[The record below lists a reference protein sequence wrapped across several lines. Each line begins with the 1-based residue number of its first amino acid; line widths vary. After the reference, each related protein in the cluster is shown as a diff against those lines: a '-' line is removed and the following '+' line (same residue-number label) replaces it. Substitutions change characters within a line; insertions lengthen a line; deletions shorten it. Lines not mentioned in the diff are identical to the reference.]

1 MSKRSDIIE
10 GTLAA
15 QARGGLIY
23 SEVLGWIDLGHARGD
38 DIRTL
43 IKKIDAGE
51 SMNEEYYDVTYAQS
65 MVSPKQIIRVGKF
78 IKWRIRKGRP
88 YYERKSIALAMMMTM
103 ARKFELF
110 QGAFPNNIVTDS
122 SFSGEDLVSDL
133 LGFYRAVSI
142 QNPFG
147 MLRPISKAEALKR
160 WDHYGK
166 IGSWKNETFRPLIFP
181 DPEKVPNARPRLGQL
196 PNFMQTIQPYNDW
209 KSGNV
214 AIATLDGS
222 FIQDGKRK
230 DLIV

>member
-23 SEVLGWIDLGHARGD
+23 TEVLGWIDLGHARGD

-43 IKKIDAGE
+43 MKKIDAGE

-65 MVSPKQIIRVGKF
+65 MVSPKQIIRAGKF

-110 QGAFPNNIVTDS
+110 QGAFPNIM
-122 SFSGEDLVSDL
+122 EKLVR
-133 LGFYRAVSI
+133 GKMR
-142 QNPFG
+142 PFG
-147 MLRPISKAEALKR
+147 
-160 WDHYGK
+160 H
-166 IGSWKNETFRPLIFP
+166 
-181 DPEKVPNARPRLGQL
+181 
-196 PNFMQTIQPYNDW
+196 
-209 KSGNV
+209 
-214 AIATLDGS
+214 
-222 FIQDGKRK
+222 
-230 DLIV
+230 